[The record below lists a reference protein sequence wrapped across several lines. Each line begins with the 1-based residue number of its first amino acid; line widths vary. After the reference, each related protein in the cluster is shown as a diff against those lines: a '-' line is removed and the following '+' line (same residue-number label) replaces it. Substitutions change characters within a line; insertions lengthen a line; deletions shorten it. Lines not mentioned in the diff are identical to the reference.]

1 MLDKQFWPRVSYGL
15 CAVSAW
21 YQELSECLM
30 KTYYRIHPQ
39 GGVRRI
45 ARRGIHQL
53 DRGFYGI
60 GCPHPAIEC
69 LLAQLNKLMMHYG
82 CQTCLGL
89 ELQTSME
96 LLVIK
101 IGLSAQPFQ
110 ENYGQHHQRVT
121 HLWMKLVWEKAHRLK
136 VTITLADLPSQLP
149 RERDSWLMKELDQLD
164 YSDKELQR
172 LNRVRL
178 HQQVLYLSDVMDAS
192 GRALD
197 QKYLHPRPR
206 GEAWSTL
213 VFPLERLAPRNFRLW
228 REALPQIRA
237 LGGRLHLGRYTRP
250 GHKVWELRYNL
261 ESSKLYRCR
270 GELVDILEPSQ
281 FIGVRT
287 RANRYSR
294 TCIDQATTPQ
304 GGPCTVEEA
313 GLGIYKVISYTD
325 MPPPLARPETIWEV
339 LQEWGYT

>member
-1 MLDKQFWPRVSYGL
+1 
-15 CAVSAW
+15 
-21 YQELSECLM
+21 M

-39 GGVRRI
+39 GGVRQM
-45 ARRGIHQL
+45 ARRGIRQL

-60 GCPHPAIEC
+60 GCPHPAVEC

-110 ENYGQHHQRVT
+110 ENYDQHHQRVT

-136 VTITLADLPSQLP
+136 VMITLADLPSQP
-149 RERDSWLMKELDQLD
+149 PWEQDSWLMKELDRLD

-197 QKYLHPRPR
+197 RKYLHPRP
-206 GEAWSTL
+206 GGKHG
-213 VFPLERLAPRNFRLW
+213 
-228 REALPQIRA
+228 LP
-237 LGGRLHLGRYTRP
+237 
-250 GHKVWELRYNL
+250 
-261 ESSKLYRCR
+261 
-270 GELVDILEPSQ
+270 
-281 FIGVRT
+281 
-287 RANRYSR
+287 
-294 TCIDQATTPQ
+294 
-304 GGPCTVEEA
+304 
-313 GLGIYKVISYTD
+313 
-325 MPPPLARPETIWEV
+325 
-339 LQEWGYT
+339 